1 MVGLKLPKKKRMSLN
16 NKLNMYLNPKNV
28 LIPLISGRDTDIELL
43 VKTGD
48 YVFKGQILGKRK
60 GNFDTPIFSSVSG
73 VITGFK
79 EVDHQ
84 LVKRVNAIVIEND
97 LKEQINSKQVI
108 RKDLNKL
115 SKREFIEIVDNCGI
129 IGMGGAGF
137 PTSAKY
143 NTEKKVTTLIIN
155 AVECEPYITADYMLI
170 SEKCEELLETID
182 IILDINDIS
191 EAIIAIK
198 KTNSEIIKKFKEYM
212 GSYLKI
218 KICEVPN
225 RYPMGW
231 ERVLIKQVKNIK
243 YDRFPIEQG
252 IIVNNISTIYAIN
265 QALKFNKPLIER
277 IVTFTGDGLDKP
289 QNVLV
294 KVGTPVKEIIDY
306 IGGKKENTILIAGGP
321 MMGNT
326 ADDDL
331 VVTADLNCIL
341 LMPEVTE
348 KRRKEC
354 LRCGKC
360 ITVCPAKICPVLIKD
375 NLNNKE
381 ILEELTPEKCIECG
395 LCSYICPSKI
405 EVRDFVKAGKIKVCE
420 RR

>member
-1 MVGLKLPKKKRMSLN
+1 
-16 NKLNMYLNPKNV
+16 
-28 LIPLISGRDTDIELL
+28 
-43 VKTGD
+43 
-48 YVFKGQILGKRK
+48 
-60 GNFDTPIFSSVSG
+60 
-73 VITGFK
+73 
-79 EVDHQ
+79 
-84 LVKRVNAIVIEND
+84 
-97 LKEQINSKQVI
+97 
-108 RKDLNKL
+108 
-115 SKREFIEIVDNCGI
+115 
-129 IGMGGAGF
+129 MG
-137 PTSAKY
+137 
-143 NTEKKVTTLIIN
+143 
-155 AVECEPYITADYMLI
+155 
-170 SEKCEELLETID
+170 KCEELLETID

-341 LMPEVTE
+341 LM
-348 KRRKEC
+348 
-354 LRCGKC
+354 
-360 ITVCPAKICPVLIKD
+360 AKVLLDEEYKD
-375 NLNNKE
+375 
-381 ILEELTPEKCIECG
+381 I
-395 LCSYICPSKI
+395 
-405 EVRDFVKAGKIKVCE
+405 VVV
-420 RR
+420 